1 MFSRVSTFLWSDSK
15 NVWWEKIS
23 THIFLLHYISYC
35 KYFAHI
41 WQYSICS
48 VFRCWN
54 ISNAVYFI
62 CSTVELGSI
71 CDALERAKQH
81 QISREHLANH
91 ILAHHVFFS
100 APRTWMIRVFYFS
113 TVMYCSGV
121 KWAERGWQ
129 TTLFPLCV
137 PKPNISFTNLTQI
150 IHSSILCQKKGKN
163 QRHRHIKSSPRKS
176 KASNSWRSLLKS
188 FNLNCP
194 SFRFGVKSLVK
205 SSPCVCSYKVDTA
218 VNGVYPM
225 EATFPPWHRNTLML
239 ALLSNMSRPGRK
251 ANWGN
256 WENIKEEKQKTR
268 NRPLHIL
275 ATARNNTKA
284 NNSCLV
290 LWCNHTSN

>member
-1 MFSRVSTFLWSDSK
+1 
-15 NVWWEKIS
+15 
-23 THIFLLHYISYC
+23 
-35 KYFAHI
+35 
-41 WQYSICS
+41 
-48 VFRCWN
+48 
-54 ISNAVYFI
+54 
-62 CSTVELGSI
+62 
-71 CDALERAKQH
+71 
-81 QISREHLANH
+81 
-91 ILAHHVFFS
+91 
-100 APRTWMIRVFYFS
+100 MIRVFLLFHS
-113 TVMYCSGV
+113 HVLFRRQMSG
-121 KWAERGWQ
+121 ER
-129 TTLFPLCV
+129 LANHFISPLCAQTQYKLH
-137 PKPNISFTNLTQI
+137 KP
-150 IHSSILCQKKGKN
+150 HSDHPLVHIMPKKGKN
-163 QRHRHIKSSPRKS
+163 QRHRHLKSLPRKS
-176 KASNSWRSLLKS
+176 TASNSWRSLLKS

-256 WENIKEEKQKTR
+256 WENIKEEKLKTL